1 MAKGQAEEV
10 APRRSTRQ
18 REKRKISDEALV
30 AEEAKPKQAKKA
42 ETKKQPKREKELIAE
57 TEKPQERKNEE
68 DSPLEF
74 GPETQEMPGSQESFP
89 SEGLPL
95 PDLPLDDLY
104 PKSSQEQTD
113 SDEEIGEK
121 TATAKV
127 EPTGMFKIAT
137 WNVAG
142 LYAAIKKDFCKSIK
156 TLDIDVICLQETKL
170 SLKKPPPPEIAEQL
184 KEWKYRTYANSE
196 GKAGYSGTA
205 ILSKT
210 KPLSV
215 QRGIGKAKHDD
226 FGRSCTAEFPKFFLV
241 TSYVPNSGRGLVNL
255 DYRTNEWESD
265 LRKYLTKLNKDKPVI
280 YCGDLN
286 VAHTAIDLKNDKSNY
301 NKTAGYTQAE
311 IDELEKLLG
320 LGYVDAY
327 RKLYPA
333 EEDCY
338 TFWSYMGGARAKNV
352 GWRLDYF
359 LMSKDCEDWVE
370 DVVIH
375 SKVQGSDHCPVEIKL
390 NLP

>member
-1 MAKGQAEEV
+1 MAKQAEEV
-10 APRRSTRQ
+10 APRRSSRQ
-18 REKRKISDEALV
+18 REKRKISDEALA

-42 ETKKQPKREKELIAE
+42 ATKKQPKKEKNIVAEAEPPKEKEVE
-57 TEKPQERKNEE
+57 P
-68 DSPLEF
+68 
-74 GPETQEMPGSQESFP
+74 
-89 SEGLPL
+89 
-95 PDLPLDDLY
+95 
-104 PKSSQEQTD
+104 
-113 SDEEIGEK
+113 K

-127 EPTGMFKIAT
+127 EQAGMFRIVT

-142 LYAAIKKDFCKSIK
+142 LYACIKKDFCKAVK
-156 TLDIDVICLQETKL
+156 TLDCDILCLQETKL
-170 SLKKPPPPEIAEQL
+170 SLKKPPPAEIAEQL
-184 KEWKYRTYANSE
+184 KEWKYRNYANSE

-205 ILSKT
+205 ILSKS
-210 KPLSV
+210 KPISV
-215 QRGIGKAKHDD
+215 QRGIGKTKHDD
-226 FGRSCTAEFPKFFLV
+226 FGRSCTAEFEKFFLV

-265 LRKYLTKLNKDKPVI
+265 LRNYLTKLNKDKPVI

-301 NKTAGYTQAE
+301 NKSAGYTQAE
-311 IDELEKLLG
+311 IDELEKLLE

-338 TFWSYMGGARAKNV
+338 TFWSYMGGARSKNV

-359 LMSKDCEDWVE
+359 LMKDCEEWIE
-370 DVVIH
+370 DVVVH

>member
-1 MAKGQAEEV
+1 MAKQAEEV
-10 APRRSTRQ
+10 APRRSSRQ
-18 REKRKISDEALV
+18 REKRKISDEALA
-30 AEEAKPKQAKKA
+30 AEEGKPKQAKKA
-42 ETKKQPKREKELIAE
+42 ATKKQPKKEKNIAAE
-57 TEKPQERKNEE
+57 AEPPKESKNEE
-68 DSPLEF
+68 DSSSNF
-74 GPETQEMPGSQESFP
+74 GPETQEKPESQEYSA
-89 SEGLPL
+89 SEGLPV
-95 PDLPLDDLY
+95 PDLPISDLY
-104 PKSSQEQTD
+104 PKSSQEQLD
-113 SDEEIGEK
+113 SDEEVEPK
-121 TATAKV
+121 TVTAKV
-127 EPTGMFKIAT
+127 EQAGMFRIVT

-142 LYAAIKKDFCKSIK
+142 LYACIKKDFCKAIK
-156 TLDIDVICLQETKL
+156 TLDCDILCLQETKL
-170 SLKKPPPPEIAEQL
+170 SLKKPPPAEIAEQL
-184 KEWKYRTYANSE
+184 KEWKYRNYANSE

-210 KPLSV
+210 KPISV
-215 QRGIGKAKHDD
+215 QRGIGKTKHDD
-226 FGRSCTAEFPKFFLV
+226 FGRSCTAEFEKFFLV

-265 LRKYLTKLNKDKPVI
+265 LRNYLTKLNKDKPVI

-301 NKTAGYTQAE
+301 NKSAGYTQAE
-311 IDELEKLLG
+311 IDELEKLLE

-338 TFWSYMGGARAKNV
+338 TFWSYMGGARSKNV

-359 LMSKDCEDWVE
+359 LMKDCEEWIE

>member
-1 MAKGQAEEV
+1 V
-10 APRRSTRQ
+10 
-18 REKRKISDEALV
+18 
-30 AEEAKPKQAKKA
+30 
-42 ETKKQPKREKELIAE
+42 
-57 TEKPQERKNEE
+57 
-68 DSPLEF
+68 
-74 GPETQEMPGSQESFP
+74 
-89 SEGLPL
+89 
-95 PDLPLDDLY
+95 PDLPISDLY

-113 SDEEIGEK
+113 TDSDEESEQKVEI
-121 TATAKV
+121 ATAKV
-127 EPTGMFKIAT
+127 EPAGMFKIAT

-142 LYAAIKKDFCKSIK
+142 LYAAIKKEFCKTVK
-156 TLDIDVICLQETKL
+156 TLDCDVLCLQETKL
-170 SLKKPPPPEIAEQL
+170 SLKKPPPAEIAEQL
-184 KEWKYRTYANSE
+184 KSWKYRTYANSE
-196 GKAGYSGTA
+196 AKAGYSGTA

-215 QRGIGKAKHDD
+215 ARGIGKTKHDD
-226 FGRSCTAEFPKFFLV
+226 FGRSCTAEFEKFYLV

-255 DYRTNEWESD
+255 DYRTNEWEAD
-265 LRKYLTKLNKDKPVI
+265 LRNYLTKLNEKKPVI

-286 VAHTAIDLKNDKSNY
+286 VAHTEIDLKNDKSNY
-301 NKTAGYTQAE
+301 NKSAGYTQAE

-338 TFWSYMGGARAKNV
+338 TFWSYMGGARSKNV

-359 LMSKDCEDWVE
+359 LMKDCEEWIE
-370 DVVIH
+370 DVVVH
-375 SKVQGSDHCPVEIKL
+375 SKVLGSDHCPVEIKL